1 MKGCLGLCFEALVL
15 SLTIDQPHI
24 RAIEAYVG
32 FVEVLLAGQAGQRQS
47 RHAHSLKPQ
56 HLQIAERC
64 MKTCGRTG
72 FIMHAGFSVG
82 LCDTQSYHTH
92 IDALAYYRKSSPI
105 FSVSKGCSTRSCFQG
120 FT

>member
-24 RAIEAYVG
+24 RAIEAHVG

-64 MKTCGRTG
+64 MAELASLCTQAFQLVFVTPKAIIPTL
-72 FIMHAGFSVG
+72 MH
-82 LCDTQSYHTH
+82 
-92 IDALAYYRKSSPI
+92 
-105 FSVSKGCSTRSCFQG
+105 
-120 FT
+120 